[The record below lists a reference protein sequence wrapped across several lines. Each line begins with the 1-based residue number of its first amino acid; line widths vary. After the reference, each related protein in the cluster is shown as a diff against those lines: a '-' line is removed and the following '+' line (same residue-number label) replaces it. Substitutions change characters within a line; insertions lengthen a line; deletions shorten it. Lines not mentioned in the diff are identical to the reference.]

1 VTTGIGLASL
11 AAADLEPIKKFGI
24 FAALG
29 VALMLIFLFF
39 FLPSALTMWPV
50 PLTRKQQHD
59 EDEVARAG
67 LVNDRDTHDFWMR
80 LSGGIIRHH
89 VAVTLA
95 CFAFIAVMGFGLT
108 RVHTNIDLL
117 KLFDEK
123 VRVRQDYAWIENR
136 IGRLVPME
144 VVIEFPA
151 EKRRTANEQ
160 VSAAEA
166 AARSSFLE
174 RYELVDLVQ
183 QTIDKELGP
192 AGRNLVGPSLSPITF
207 GPSIAVGSKSVGEKY
222 ATDVKLE
229 ESESALAR
237 SGYLEHDDVEDKEL
251 WRVSLRAAAFADLD
265 YGSFVNSV
273 RAVVDPVLAAQ
284 RAREEVLKQV
294 AAKRGESL
302 GGGAVCI
309 WNLGEKEAPKST
321 ASVEDP
327 AYKQHLYAEAT
338 QELLKRARQKPQ
350 GFNQGL
356 ASLSP
361 EQRDAV
367 IAQFKKFDSVVV
379 IGNVSDADVNA
390 VQSAGVNVVDA
401 RRMLEPADETVAVGT
416 PITAIYTGV
425 VPIVYKASR
434 ALLDSLIRS
443 SFWSFITITPLI
455 MIVCRSVRG
464 GAVVMLPN
472 VLPVLVVF
480 GGMGWLGVAVD
491 IGSMMAASIALGV
504 AVDDTIHYLTW
515 YREALDRF
523 GDRHKAIKHAYRRC
537 AAPTL
542 QAALISGLGLSVFAF
557 STFTPTQRM
566 GWLMMTILIAGVV
579 AELVMMPAILA
590 GPLGKV
596 FKPRLKP
603 APPAAV
609 PMPHVPKRKTQLAS
623 SRN

>member
-1 VTTGIGLASL
+1 
-11 AAADLEPIKKFGI
+11 
-24 FAALG
+24 
-29 VALMLIFLFF
+29 
-39 FLPSALTMWPV
+39 
-50 PLTRKQQHD
+50 
-59 EDEVARAG
+59 
-67 LVNDRDTHDFWMR
+67 
-80 LSGGIIRHH
+80 
-89 VAVTLA
+89 
-95 CFAFIAVMGFGLT
+95 MGFGLT

-123 VRVRQDYAWIENR
+123 VRVRQDYAWIEDH

-151 EKRRTANEQ
+151 GKRRAADEQ
-160 VSAAEA
+160 VSAVEA
-166 AARSSFLE
+166 ATKSSFLE

-207 GPSIAVGSKSVGEKY
+207 GPLIATGSKSVAEKY
-222 ATDVKLE
+222 TTNVKLE

-237 SGYLEHDDVEDKEL
+237 SGYLEHDEEGNKEL

-265 YGSFVNSV
+265 YGNFVNSV

-284 RAREEVLKQV
+284 RTREEVLKQV
-294 AAKRGESL
+294 AAKHGESL
-302 GGGAVCI
+302 GGATVCV
-309 WNLGEKEAPKST
+309 WNPGEEEEPKPT

-327 AYKQHLYAEAT
+327 AYKQHLYVEAT
-338 QELLKRARQKPQ
+338 QELLRRARLKRIQYNKELSSLKP
-350 GFNQGL
+350 
-356 ASLSP
+356 
-361 EQRDAV
+361 EERDAV
-367 IAQFKKFDSVVV
+367 VAQFKKFDSVVA
-379 IGNVSDADVNA
+379 IGDVSDADLKA
-390 VQSAGVNVVDA
+390 MQSAGVNVVDG
-401 RRMLEPADETVAVGT
+401 RRSLASADATVAVGT
-416 PITAIYTGV
+416 PIQAIYTGV

-443 SFWSFITITPLI
+443 SFWSFVTITPLI

-523 GDRHKAIKHAYRRC
+523 GDRHKAIMHAYRRC

-603 APPAAV
+603 TV
-609 PMPHVPKRKTQLAS
+609 PVSVPTPHVPKRKTQLAS
-623 SRN
+623 SRS